1 MVKMEVSSAQ
11 ARDSKQVEHGKNT
24 DDDKMMKVYDEVWHQ
39 FKHRRLAGR
48 QSGKKQCEVF
58 LGVAGVQLADV
69 P

>member
-1 MVKMEVSSAQ
+1 
-11 ARDSKQVEHGKNT
+11 VEHGKNT
-24 DDDKMMKVYDEVWHQ
+24 DDDKMMKVYDEVWHIK
-39 FKHRRLAGR
+39 FKHHSCSR